1 MTNFLIYL
9 VQSSLVFSCLY
20 LLYIMVGSR
29 VTFHQINRFLLLLIP
44 VVALLAPLSY
54 LLTFEI
60 PSTIIKIPQFN
71 EFVGN
76 SETVLMDTVEE
87 TSTQTYDFK
96 TIIFGLYL
104 LGSSLVFFRMLHSL
118 WLLFQLKKQSE
129 VTTVNNKLQLI
140 HTNDTSTFSFFN
152 WIFISK
158 DVHPTESA
166 LIIAHEKAHVR
177 LKHSIDLLLA
187 ETYVAFF
194 WFNPLVYMYRKSL
207 KSIHEY
213 QADSWVLNGNT
224 KTSNYLQ
231 VLLQNIEKETATSNS
246 LYSYFNQPVIK
257 KRIDMI
263 TKKPT
268 AKVYKFTYSVFIM
281 GAASLCL
288 AFTKPNTTEKL
299 LPSATPQLT
308 KEFVLDPP
316 TLFPVQGKS
325 KKDISSSYGK
335 RRNPF
340 KKGKKMM
347 HNGIDIKAPIG
358 TPIIASADGVIAKA
372 TDQDKWGNL
381 IVIKHSDGYQT
392 WYAHLQKFNVTK
404 NQSVKKGDIIGYVG
418 NTGASLGS
426 HLHYE
431 VHYKELH
438 VDPINFIKE

>member
-9 VQSSLVFSCLY
+9 VQSSFVFSCLY
-20 LLYIMVGSR
+20 LLYIVVGSR
-29 VTFHQINRFLLLLIP
+29 VTFHHINRFSLLLIP
-44 VVALLAPLSY
+44 VVALLAPLFY

-60 PSTIIKIPQFN
+60 PSTIIQIPQFN
-71 EFVGN
+71 EFVAN
-76 SETVLMDTVEE
+76 TETVLIDTVEE

-96 TIIFGLYL
+96 TLIFGLYL
-104 LGSSLVFFRMLHSL
+104 LGCSLVFFRMLHSL

-129 VTTVNNKLQLI
+129 VTFNNNLQLI
-140 HTNDTSTFSFFN
+140 HTNHTSTFSFFN

-158 DVHPTESA
+158 DIDPTQST

-177 LKHSIDLLLA
+177 LKHSIDVLLTEA
-187 ETYVAFF
+187 YVIFF

-213 QADSWVLNGNT
+213 QADNWVLNGT
-224 KTSNYLQ
+224 IKTSNYLK
-231 VLLQNIEKETATSNS
+231 VLLQSIENETTTSNN

-268 AKVYKFTYSVFIM
+268 AKVYKLTYSVFII
-281 GAASLCL
+281 SSVCICL
-288 AFTKPNTTEKL
+288 AFTKANTTEKL
-299 LPSATPQLT
+299 LPSTAPQSI
-308 KEFVLDPP
+308 KEFVLNPP

-325 KKDISSSYGK
+325 KKDITSTYGK
-335 RRNPF
+335 RKNPL

-358 TPIIASADGVIAKA
+358 TPVVATANGVIAKA
-372 TDQDKWGNL
+372 ADQDKWGNL
-381 IVIKHSDGYQT
+381 IIIEHSDGYQT

-418 NTGASLGS
+418 NTGASLGA

-431 VHYKELH
+431 VHYKEAQ
-438 VDPINFIKE
+438 VNPINFIKE

>member
-1 MTNFLIYL
+1 MTNFFIYL

-20 LLYIMVGSR
+20 VLYIIISSR
-29 VTFHQINRFLLLLIP
+29 VTFHQINRFSLLLMP

-54 LLTFEI
+54 LLTFDA
-60 PSTIIKIPQFN
+60 PSTIIQIPQFN
-71 EFVGN
+71 EFVAN
-76 SETVLMDTVEE
+76 SETVLVDTIEE
-87 TSTQTYDFK
+87 TSTKAYNFK
-96 TIIFGLYL
+96 TILFGLYIL
-104 LGSSLVFFRMLHSL
+104 VSSLVFLRMLHSI
-118 WLLFQLKKQSE
+118 WLLFLLKQQSK
-129 VTTVNNKLQLI
+129 VTHNGNVQLI
-140 HTNDTSTFSFFN
+140 HTNHTNTFSFFN

-158 DVHPTESA
+158 HINPSENI
-166 LIIAHEKAHVR
+166 LIVEHEKAHVV
-177 LKHSIDLLLA
+177 LKHSIDVLLA
-187 ETYVAFF
+187 EIYIIFF

-207 KSIHEY
+207 KAVHEY
-213 QADSWVLNGNT
+213 QADSWVLNGAT
-224 KTSNYLQ
+224 KTSNYLA

-246 LYSYFNQPVIK
+246 LYSYFNQSVIK

-299 LPSATPQLT
+299 LPSTTPQLA
-308 KEFVLDPP
+308 KEFVLNPP

-325 KKDISSSYGK
+325 KKDISSTYGK
-335 RRNPF
+335 RRNPL
-340 KKGKKMM
+340 KNGKKMM

-358 TPIIASADGVIAKA
+358 TPVIATADGVIAKA
-372 TDQDKWGNL
+372 ADQDKWGNL
-381 IVIKHSDGYQT
+381 IVIEHSDGYQT

-418 NTGASLGS
+418 NTGASLGA

-431 VHYKELH
+431 VHYKEAQ
-438 VDPINFIKE
+438 VNPINFIKE